1 MEIRFAPLY
10 SSSSGNSTFI
20 GAGDTRILV
29 DAGVTGKNIEQAL
42 NTINEDPHGISG
54 ILVTHEHS
62 DHIKGIGV
70 LSRKYDIPVYANA
83 LTWEAME
90 DKIGDISLRN
100 IRVVDKTEF
109 YIGDM
114 CILPVELSH
123 DAADPVGYSVM
134 AGKSKVSI
142 LTDTGKVTARMLD
155 RLEGSQVV
163 LLEANHDV
171 NMLKNGPYPQA
182 LKQRILSNHGHLSNM
197 SAAAAA
203 LELYRKN
210 VREIILGH
218 ISSHNNIKELALRT
232 VKAYVESQGVDTE
245 SEVEIVTANRKSVT
259 GMYLAEA

>member
-1 MEIRFAPLY
+1 
-10 SSSSGNSTFI
+10 
-20 GAGDTRILV
+20 
-29 DAGVTGKNIEQAL
+29 
-42 NTINEDPHGISG
+42 
-54 ILVTHEHS
+54 
-62 DHIKGIGV
+62 
-70 LSRKYDIPVYANA
+70 
-83 LTWEAME
+83 
-90 DKIGDISLRN
+90 
-100 IRVVDKTEF
+100 
-109 YIGDM
+109 
-114 CILPVELSH
+114 
-123 DAADPVGYSVM
+123 
-134 AGKSKVSI
+134 
-142 LTDTGKVTARMLD
+142 MLD

-197 SAAAAA
+197 SAAAAT